1 MKYDYWGEQNR
12 SYTIIQPPIASG
24 GEGEICEIEENK
36 EQVVKI
42 FKKEKRTWEKE
53 KKLRIMMG
61 YHLNKEQLKQITW
74 PLDIVYDQSGFAGYV
89 MPKLHSNKNLN
100 MVYSGQIKNVDIR
113 HRIVIAYNL
122 CVAID
127 MVHSIGQIC
136 GDLNPLNISV
146 NLDMNTEDALKVTL
160 VDTDS
165 YHITDGNITY
175 RCEVGMTNYIAPE
188 LQNKIQNGMDLKT
201 ALLPTYTKETDLFA
215 LAVHIFSLL
224 MNGCHPFSCAKD
236 TTNCIC
242 SEYSVEVPQPIDNIR
257 EGFFPFHQQK
267 QGITYPLYALSF
279 SSLPIEIQ
287 EMFLQ
292 TFEKGYIE
300 PKERPSTQKWMC
312 VLKKYQTALAFH
324 ICHKGHYFFVANSI
338 SCPFCETENRFA
350 QVMKDNKEK
359 EQNMQL
365 DLNLQWE
372 EDEEEEDWWYEE
384 ELRYA
389 KLGRKKILWAIC
401 MIVLLF
407 CLIISFIIWSDDYE
421 SINDIITA
429 FSIFG

>member
-1 MKYDYWGEQNR
+1 MKYKSFGGTNR
-12 SYTIIQPPIASG
+12 SYTIVSSPIASG
-24 GEGEICEIEENK
+24 GEGEIYEIEENQ
-36 EQVVKI
+36 EQVLKI
-42 FKKEKRTWEKE
+42 FREEKRTWEKE
-53 KKLRIMMG
+53 KKLRTMIG

-74 PLDIVYDQSGFAGYV
+74 PQDIVYDQSGFAGYI
-89 MPKLHSNKNLN
+89 MPKLRSNKNLN

-122 CVAID
+122 CVAVE
-127 MVHSIGQIC
+127 MVHNIGQIC

-165 YHITDGNITY
+165 YHIIDDNITY

-236 TTNCIC
+236 TTNCTLQ
-242 SEYSVEVPQPIDNIR
+242 EYSVDVPQPIDNIR

-287 EMFLQ
+287 NMFLQ
-292 TFEKGYIE
+292 AFEKGYIE
-300 PKERPSTQKWMC
+300 PKKRPSTQEWMC
-312 VLKKYQTALAFH
+312 VLKKYQTALAFN
-324 ICHKGHYFFVANSI
+324 ICHKGHYFFAANSI
-338 SCPFCETENRFA
+338 SCPFCETQNRFDQA
-350 QVMKDNKEK
+350 MKDNKEK
-359 EQNMQL
+359 EEDIQESQ
-365 DLNLQWE
+365 NLQ
-372 EDEEEEDWWYEE
+372 EEEEEWWYEWNKPIRE
-384 ELRYA
+384 YA
-389 KLGRKKILWAIC
+389 KLRRKRLLW
-401 MIVLLF
+401 MIYMIVVLLF
-407 CLIISFIIWSDDYE
+407 W
-421 SINDIITA
+421 IIT
-429 FSIFG
+429 FFYME